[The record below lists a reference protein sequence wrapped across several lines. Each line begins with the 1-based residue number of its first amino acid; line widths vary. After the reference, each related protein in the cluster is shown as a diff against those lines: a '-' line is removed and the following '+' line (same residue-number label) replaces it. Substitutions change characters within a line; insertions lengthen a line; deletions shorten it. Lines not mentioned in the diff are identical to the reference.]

1 MSTEREKSES
11 TLFAEEF
18 GKILKGIDNRYM
30 RNKKIRANRTE
41 FLKEVRPGLFA
52 SQNVLRKRDRF
63 YHCFCLT
70 AHKDVVGPYLHTP
83 FQVGGRFDHNFTIQ
97 RGMVALVGHHLLL
110 SASHE
115 KRIGWKGIAE
125 RCSSRAEE
133 SLLPHYLSIFDD
145 SRHALHHLARYI
157 SENDISAPEDS
168 SFVYSVIDCDMIEYA
183 QLYKASGDR
192 GKLLWDVLCSK
203 REMFCAIKAKSAINF
218 SLFEAER

>member
-18 GKILKGIDNRYM
+18 GEILKGIDNRYV

-52 SQNVLRKRDRF
+52 SQNVLRKRDRY

-70 AHKDVVGPYLHTP
+70 AHKDVVGPSVHSP
-83 FQVGGRFDHNFTIQ
+83 FEVGGRFDHNFTIQ

-110 SASHE
+110 SDSHE

-125 RCSSRAEE
+125 RCSLRAEE

-145 SRHALHHLARYI
+145 AREALHHLARYI
-157 SENDISAPEDS
+157 FENDISAPEDS
-168 SFVYSVIDCDMIEYA
+168 RFVYNVIDCDMIRYA
-183 QLYKASGDR
+183 QSYKDSKEIER
-192 GKLLWDVLCSK
+192 LLWNVLCTK

-218 SLFEAER
+218 ALFEAER